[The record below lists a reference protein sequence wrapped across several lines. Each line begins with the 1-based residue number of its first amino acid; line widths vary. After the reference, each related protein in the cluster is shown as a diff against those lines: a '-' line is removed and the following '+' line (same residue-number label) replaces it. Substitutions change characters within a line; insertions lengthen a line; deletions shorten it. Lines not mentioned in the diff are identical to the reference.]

1 MFLVWVGLHISLTS
15 AFLRPSSPL
24 PRKLAQGRGISPLS
38 RPVLL
43 QDAVADVELQPS
55 RPQDE
60 EEEQDPRTLEEIRA
74 ENNQT
79 LAELRQLV
87 DRLEQK
93 VPVEE
98 KAARSNVKKMYDN
111 TGNEEDVLDTV
122 REFQRA
128 SQDLKEALWKINFI
142 EANYDKPDALLEAD
156 RYLPLAK
163 VEASEQVILARFE
176 EEKEGEWFGTR
187 AVEDEGF
194 AKFVTNPNG
203 DLLIIAITLPI
214 SLAISYWQ
222 YTSGFPQYSFAP
234 NVE

>member
-1 MFLVWVGLHISLTS
+1 MMFLVWVGLHISLTS

-128 SQDLKEALWKINFI
+128 SQSVKFSFPSPSETAFRRFRFTPQKI
-142 EANYDKPDALLEAD
+142 P
-156 RYLPLAK
+156 
-163 VEASEQVILARFE
+163 ILQFQPQCCPPTISLHHSPVC
-176 EEKEGEWFGTR
+176 FPR
-187 AVEDEGF
+187 AVFGPCPYF
-194 AKFVTNPNG
+194 P
-203 DLLIIAITLPI
+203 TLFF
-214 SLAISYWQ
+214 SRMNFLALH
-222 YTSGFPQYSFAP
+222 
-234 NVE
+234 V